1 MGGDTHP
8 TLAVPK
14 MGKLESTAKHK
25 SFRLTGTLEAE
36 RLPGPSSLRT
46 AFHWSIVQQGILVLL
61 AALVLDGG
69 IIFQRVLVAMI
80 AFWCFVLVLLIRR
93 RTQPTS
99 GDILFIKFGFWPLIV
114 IAVVITTVL
123 GRL

>member
-1 MGGDTHP
+1 
-8 TLAVPK
+8 
-14 MGKLESTAKHK
+14 MGKLESPSKHK

-36 RLPGPSSLRT
+36 RLPRPSSLRT

-61 AALVLDGG
+61 AALILDGG
-69 IIFQRVLVAMI
+69 IIFQRVLVATI

-99 GDILFIKFGFWPLIV
+99 GDILFIEFGCWPLIV
-114 IAVVITTVL
+114 IAVVIITVL
-123 GRL
+123 ERF